1 YRYAKMVIQN
11 ILENVAFWDYYYSM
25 KTTIDIPDIAI
36 LDLINF
42 THAKTKREAVLTAI
56 DSYNQQQKMIHL
68 TMMPG
73 TLEYFM
79 DSEDLEVMRAQ
90 D

>member
-1 YRYAKMVIQN
+1 MVIQN

-25 KTTIDIPDIAI
+25 KMTIDIPDIAI

-42 THAKTKREAVLTAI
+42 THSKTKREAVLKAI
-56 DSYNQQQKMIHL
+56 NEYNQKQKMIHL
-68 TMMPG
+68 AKMPG
-73 TLEYFM
+73 TFEDFK